1 MSGTVR
7 YSVADVPTVG
17 RFMQS
22 DAFIRALKGPFGSGK
37 SSGCVMDFMGRSVR
51 QKPGLSGKRRVR
63 WSFIRN
69 TMKQLEDTTLK
80 TVLEWFPPHIYG
92 EWRPSDMRYLIRG
105 VKAPG
110 DNEPCEIE
118 VLFRALDRPEH
129 VSNLLSLD
137 LTAAW
142 INEVR
147 EIPWAI
153 VDAVQGRV
161 GRFPPMRD
169 NGGPSWFG
177 VTMDTNPPDVDS
189 KFHRFFEEEDHTEA
203 VALLAKV
210 IPGLTVDK
218 YAKLFSQP
226 SGLSPEAENL
236 ANLPKGYYERMAIGK
251 SKEWIKVYIHGDYGF
266 DLDGKAVFPEYDD
279 DFHCKPCKTIE
290 GRTIRRGWDMGLTPA
305 CIFSQLLPSGQ
316 WIIVDELVAESSGI
330 DRFSDRVLEHSAV
343 YFAGSDF
350 EDDGDPA
357 GMQRSQTDEKTCF
370 QILHAKGIPIMPGEQ
385 GMTIRLESVRKPLMT
400 TLEKGRPQFLIHPRC
415 RVLRRGFMGGYH
427 YRRIRVGADRFTDEP
442 NKNQFCVPLTAEAL
456 TPKGWVPH
464 TALLVGDEIYGYE
477 MEKGEIVRTTVRAV
491 NIFRERSRCV
501 EIAADHFSFTASEAH
516 NHVVETRAGIRKMVK
531 ADGLNDG
538 LFFLAAASE
547 DRPRK
552 YRPFSDDFISLCA
565 WVSAEGTY
573 RKDNEAI
580 LLCQS
585 TTHNPDYC
593 DYLSALAG
601 RYPGVIEHGAGQNG
615 MKTWRITKETAWL
628 VRQWMPNKYPSAE
641 FVARMCNG
649 ARRLFL
655 YEFVRGD
662 GHAGGNLPPPGKL
675 SRARDFAPKGITPR
689 LYQKERGTIDAL
701 QMMATLS
708 GLRTY
713 TRFLSPKSLWD
724 RGLHAHRPHG
734 DRASRR
740 AREEAHPSNPGGRLV
755 PNDWDRDVDLPTGRL
770 DPDHGQQ
777 PSDGRAAG
785 TRPRSCLG
793 RRFAAAIP
801 WAAGRSSTRTIPSAT
816 ASRTGPGRR

>member
-22 DAFIRALKGPFGSGK
+22 DAFIRALKGPFGCLPGDTEFMSPNGWRRLDACGGEEVLCWDPSGRTHFERPQGFIDEPCETMIEFACDSLVMTMSAEHRVPHYNWRGAFQTISAAQMALRPSRRAIPTTFEGPDRSGLGMNDDLIRFAVMMHADGHYVVAGHQANISVRKERKKLRVRETLARAGIAFDERVYEGRPTESVFVFYPPYRGKRFEGAWWTASRRQMGVILDEIEHWDGLAEHEELRYFSGHKIDADFVQYCAHSCGLRATVREQTYEDEKWAPCWTVYIRRPNSQKNVAMVREHTKISTVAAPGGRKYCFTVSTGFFVARHRDTIFVTGNSGK

-442 NKNQFCVPLTAEAL
+442 NKN
-456 TPKGWVPH
+456 
-464 TALLVGDEIYGYE
+464 
-477 MEKGEIVRTTVRAV
+477 
-491 NIFRERSRCV
+491 S
-501 EIAADHFSFTASEAH
+501 FSH
-516 NHVVETRAGIRKMVK
+516 PM
-531 ADGLNDG
+531 
-538 LFFLAAASE
+538 
-547 DRPRK
+547 
-552 YRPFSDDFISLCA
+552 
-565 WVSAEGTY
+565 
-573 RKDNEAI
+573 
-580 LLCQS
+580 
-585 TTHNPDYC
+585 
-593 DYLSALAG
+593 
-601 RYPGVIEHGAGQNG
+601 
-615 MKTWRITKETAWL
+615 
-628 VRQWMPNKYPSAE
+628 
-641 FVARMCNG
+641 
-649 ARRLFL
+649 
-655 YEFVRGD
+655 
-662 GHAGGNLPPPGKL
+662 
-675 SRARDFAPKGITPR
+675 
-689 LYQKERGTIDAL
+689 DAL
-701 QMMATLS
+701 QYTATRLFGAS
-708 GLRTY
+708 LR
-713 TRFLSPKSLWD
+713 
-724 RGLHAHRPHG
+724 RGEPV
-734 DRASRR
+734 
-740 AREEAHPSNPGGRLV
+740 GGR
-755 PNDWDRDVDLPTGRL
+755 PKFDEDNPFGHRIADRSRSAVTGY
-770 DPDHGQQ
+770 
-777 PSDGRAAG
+777 
-785 TRPRSCLG
+785 
-793 RRFAAAIP
+793 
-801 WAAGRSSTRTIPSAT
+801 
-816 ASRTGPGRR
+816 